1 MFEKFKPLYLKP
13 ITYKTKMKKL
23 VLIVSGAL
31 LLSSANGTFA
41 NETTNES
48 ITPSDSTT
56 LVVDPKE
63 TEVTEVT
70 AVTPEITE
78 TPKPET
84 IEEPKVEKEIHQ
96 VIKEKMIE
104 GGVEFM
110 GIVLLCLIIGL
121 TIAVE
126 RVITLNLATTNTK
139 KLLESVKDKLFG
151 DGIEAARD
159 AMAEIRGPI
168 AGIFA
173 QGLLRLKNEEDVSD
187 IENSVVNHGSAEMAK
202 LEKGLS
208 WVNLFVSLAPM
219 FGFMGTVIGMIQ
231 AFDKIQESGEMEI
244 GSVAGGIK
252 VALLT
257 TVGGL
262 IVAIILQ
269 VFYNYC
275 VSKIEDLSSQMED
288 SSNSFMD
295 MVSKYKRENK
305 G

>member
-1 MFEKFKPLYLKP
+1 
-13 ITYKTKMKKL
+13 MKKL
-23 VLIVSGAL
+23 IRIGIFASLIASAS
-31 LLSSANGTFA
+31 LSFAVADAKVETKDSAKTEQTSAVKDSSKTAVAETAIA
-41 NETTNES
+41 NE
-48 ITPSDSTT
+48 
-56 LVVDPKE
+56 
-63 TEVTEVT
+63 
-70 AVTPEITE
+70 AVS
-78 TPKPET
+78 
-84 IEEPKVEKEIHQ
+84 EEPKVEKEWHQ
-96 VIKEKMIE
+96 VIKEKMVE

-110 GIVLLCLIIGL
+110 GIVLLCLILGL
-121 TIAVE
+121 TIAIE

-139 KLLESVKDKLFG
+139 KLLNTVKDKLFG
-151 DGIEAARD
+151 SGIDDARD
-159 AMAEIRGPI
+159 AIADVKGPI

-173 QGLLRLKNEEDVSD
+173 QGLLRLKNGESTGD
-187 IENSVVNHGSAEMAK
+187 IENSIVNHGSAEMSK

-208 WVNLFVSLAPM
+208 WINLFISLAPM

-231 AFDKIQESGEMEI
+231 AFDMIQTSGEMEI

-275 VSKIEDLSSQMED
+275 VSKIEDLSSEMED

-295 MVSKYKRENK
+295 MISKYKREK
-305 G
+305 GI

>member
-1 MFEKFKPLYLKP
+1 
-13 ITYKTKMKKL
+13 MKKSL
-23 VLIVSGAL
+23 LIVLSAL
-31 LLSSANGTFA
+31 LLGGANGVFA
-41 NETTNES
+41 NEETKEA
-48 ITPSDSTT
+48 IVEVDSAKTDSAI
-56 LVVDPKE
+56 V
-63 TEVTEVT
+63 
-70 AVTPEITE
+70 E
-78 TPKPET
+78 TPK
-84 IEEPKVEKEIHQ
+84 EEPKKEAVVAPVVEEEAPKAEKEIHQ

-121 TIAVE
+121 TVAVE

-139 KLLESVKDKLFG
+139 KLLETVKTKLFG
-151 DGIEAARD
+151 EGIEAARD
-159 AMAEIRGPI
+159 AVANVKGPI

-173 QGLLRLKNEEDVSD
+173 QGLLRLKNEESTGD
-187 IENSVVNHGSAEMAK
+187 IESSVVNHGSAEMAK

-208 WVNLFVSLAPM
+208 WINLFVSLAPM

-275 VSKIEDLSSQMED
+275 VSKIEDLSSSMED

-295 MVSKYKRENK
+295 LVSKYKRENK
-305 G
+305 